1 MRTSK
6 LDETTPASAESQA
19 ASANPE
25 PPVDTRIKLTSLV
38 SLDLPGV
45 SGGGQVCSVDG
56 WCGPD
61 PASEEADKPD
71 SPQNA

>member
-1 MRTSK
+1 MSTGK
-6 LDETTPASAESQA
+6 LDETTPAPAESQA
-19 ASANPE
+19 ASANTQ
-25 PPVDTRIKLTSLV
+25 PPVDTGIKLTPLV

-45 SGGGQVCSVDG
+45 SGGQVCSVDG

-61 PASEEADKPD
+61 PASEQADKPD